1 MAVTITNTSLA
12 PRYFQNTTEEQIPP
26 ISTMQ
31 LTGIYLPDELG
42 YFYAE
47 KMNRNSLLTELGF
60 NGSEMTVTNDQ
71 VMWREEG
78 DELISNAVKVA
89 FDGATKTFTP
99 SPKVF
104 ATDAFNIDNQAPT
117 DVEFIGVEV
126 GMKFTAFDSTGK
138 MNFGEVTSVASD
150 NTSFVAK
157 ALGEGVANFTIGADA
172 EILFTGLNLN
182 DCECPPAIAIKNW
195 APTFEA
201 QLEKDGVKVKYCK
214 ETLAKEGVKFDYIP
228 TPDGTVSVDKR
239 IDDALKALQA
249 RAENRDLF
257 GGKGTLVQ
265 ATASGRARVGSWGLL
280 PYLEKRAMK
289 VEGLVDSDAEVRQI
303 IAELKKKDVYEAEM
317 WCSDAQYDAL
327 QLLYPADNAYSFF
340 ENHEGDLKYFEFA
353 GVKINGVKLYF
364 KQLGSL
370 SRASEYAGKRYNFFI
385 KPRGRVWVYLNGE
398 RRQMDYLAKVYFEA
412 FGEVYKNLRQEVD
425 GNNGYCGI
433 DEINF
438 VEKSTI
444 LAFMPRKWMIGVN
457 VA

>member
-1 MAVTITNTSLA
+1 
-12 PRYFQNTTEEQIPP
+12 
-26 ISTMQ
+26 
-31 LTGIYLPDELG
+31 
-42 YFYAE
+42 
-47 KMNRNSLLTELGF
+47 
-60 NGSEMTVTNDQ
+60 MTVTNDQ

-78 DELISNAVKVA
+78 DELISNAVKVG

-157 ALGEGVANFTIGADA
+157 ALGEGVPQFTIGADA

-257 GGKGTLVQ
+257 SK
-265 ATASGRARVGSWGLL
+265 
-280 PYLEKRAMK
+280 
-289 VEGLVDSDAEVRQI
+289 
-303 IAELKKKDVYEAEM
+303 
-317 WCSDAQYDAL
+317 
-327 QLLYPADNAYSFF
+327 
-340 ENHEGDLKYFEFA
+340 
-353 GVKINGVKLYF
+353 
-364 KQLGSL
+364 
-370 SRASEYAGKRYNFFI
+370 
-385 KPRGRVWVYLNGE
+385 
-398 RRQMDYLAKVYFEA
+398 
-412 FGEVYKNLRQEVD
+412 
-425 GNNGYCGI
+425 
-433 DEINF
+433 
-438 VEKSTI
+438 
-444 LAFMPRKWMIGVN
+444 
-457 VA
+457 

>member
-12 PRYFQNTTEEQIPP
+12 PRYYQNTTEEQIPP

-157 ALGEGVANFTIGADA
+157 ALGVGVAAFTIGADA

-201 QLEKDGVKVKYCK
+201 QLEKDGVKVEYCK

-317 WCSDAQYDAL
+317 WCSDAQYGAL

-385 KPRGRVWVYLNGE
+385 KPRGKVWVYLNGE

-412 FGEVYKNLRQEVD
+412 FGEVYKNMREEVA
-425 GNNGYCGI
+425 GNGLCGI

-438 VEKSTI
+438 YDKSTI